1 MGIKIKNLNY
11 NINNNKILSNVNMEF
26 KKNKFIGII
35 GPNGSGKTSILR
47 HLYGGIKLD
56 EGEIWLDGRNIN
68 SYSDRKLAK
77 KIAVLFQDRDMI
89 FDYKVLDMVVM
100 GRSPHKNLFE
110 LENQGDYE
118 ISMDKLNRVGLSEY
132 YDRNYN
138 TLSGGEKQRV
148 LLARALA
155 QEPEYLILDEPT
167 NHLDIN
173 NQFQIMNKITK
184 IDMTVIAAIH
194 DLNIALFYCDYI
206 YVIDEGK
213 IVEHGKPKTI
223 LKSDLISEV
232 YKVTSKQI
240 YDEEYKTHNLIY
252 NPL

>member
-11 NINNNKILSNVNMEF
+11 NINNNKILKNINIEL

-35 GPNGSGKTSILR
+35 GPNGSGKTTILR
-47 HLYGGIKLD
+47 HLYGGIKFSK
-56 EGEIWLDGRNIN
+56 GEISLDGKNIKK
-68 SYSDRKLAK
+68 YSDREIAK
-77 KIAVLFQDRDMI
+77 KIAVLFQDTDMI
-89 FDYKVLDMVVM
+89 FDYRVLDMVVM

-110 LENQGDYE
+110 LENQEDYE
-118 ISMDKLNRVGLSEY
+118 ISMEKLDRVGLSEY

-206 YVIDEGK
+206 YVLDEGE
-213 IVEHGKPKTI
+213 IIEHGKPRTI
-223 LKSDLISEV
+223 LKSELINEV
-232 YKVTSKQI
+232 YEVTSKQI
-240 YDEEYKTHNLIY
+240 YDKGYGTYNLIY
-252 NPL
+252 NPF